1 VSKNAG
7 GSSSGNAPSLE
18 SSISADGTKIAF
30 TTQADDVVPGKTKSI
45 PDIVIRDLSSNASR
59 LVTLNARAGA
69 PAISANGSMVA
80 FVADGISP
88 PKKGI
93 YKVSTGGGHAGPG
106 DIVGDCQTPAC
117 TSKPPKPSLLPSLS
131 DDGSM
136 ISFQSA
142 SRFTDTVN
150 SEQAWFG
157 TGNAASPFL
166 MSQRAAQQAMGGATN
181 PSMSSDGKWVVFET
195 AAGNL
200 ADDDFNGAVDIYLAQ
215 VGAGGPASVT
225 RVSVPVA
232 GGEASG
238 FAATAT
244 AAPAVSADG
253 NVIAFESDSSNL
265 VGGDTN
271 GVNDIFVRDR
281 GTAKTFR
288 VSVATGGEQAN
299 GASFKPGM
307 SADGRFVVFESI
319 ASNLVGPGADA
330 NNLIDVFVHDRQ
342 TGETKRVSD
351 NPQQPHAS
359 RNPSISANGRFIAF
373 ESTGSWGPIPNT
385 RPDVKN
391 VYRFSNP
398 AAGGDGTM
406 IMVSTQPPAG
416 NSPSRKAGGRDSFQP
431 SVADDGSV
439 AFLSLAK
446 DLTGVPS
453 DDPPTP
459 PNYQDVF
466 VALASGTVVKVSVS
480 NVPNGEGR
488 PTPAAGDSYRP
499 SISADGRLVAF
510 ASDSTNLPDGSDNN
524 PDTDVFVRD
533 IHGGQTRLVSG
544 APVGAAGGASTD
556 PAMNADGSAVAFVSN
571 APNLVGNDSNGAP
584 DVFLTNVA
592 NGGISRISV
601 RPGVDGHQS
610 DGASY
615 LPGISSNGLTVAF
628 GSSAANLV
636 DGDANA
642 AYDIFIRSLSGLP
655 APCSGCRSGS
665 GGGPV
670 FSGPGY
676 RFVAADGGIFSFGDA
691 KFQGSAGGTRLA
703 RPIVGMAST
712 PSNAGYW
719 LVASDG
725 GIFSYGDAK
734 FLGSTGN
741 LNLNSPIV
749 GMTASP
755 SGQGYWFVAADGGIF
770 SFGDAK
776 FFGSMGGQPLS
787 RPIVGMAS
795 TQSGK
800 GYWLV
805 ASDGGIFS
813 FGDAKFLGSTGD
825 ISLTKPIVGMDRTNS
840 GQGYRFVASDGGIF
854 SFGDAA
860 FLGSMGG
867 KPLAK
872 PIVGIARTRTG
883 DGYWLV
889 ASDGGIFSFG
899 NAGFQGSTGDI
910 KLAQPIVGMAG

>member
-1 VSKNAG
+1 TSFTSYNALTQGAVATFQQVYVRRSPKGPTELVSRNSS
-7 GSSSGNAPSLE
+7 GSSTGNAPSLE

-30 TTQADDVVPGKTKSI
+30 VTQADDVVAGKTKGI
-45 PDIVIRDLSSNASR
+45 PDIVVRDLSGNSAR

-69 PAISANGSMVA
+69 PAISGNGSTVA

-88 PKKGI
+88 PKKAI
-93 YKVSTGGGHAGPG
+93 YKVGTGGGHAGPG
-106 DIVGDCQTPAC
+106 DVVADCQTPAC
-117 TSKPPKPSLLPSLS
+117 TSKPPKPSILPSLS
-131 DDGSM
+131 EDGSM

-142 SRFTDTVN
+142 SRFNDTVN

-157 TGNAASPFL
+157 TGNASSPLL
-166 MSQRAAQQAMGGATN
+166 MSTRITPPEQAAGGAIN

-200 ADDDFNGAVDIYLAQ
+200 VDDDFNGAVDIYLAQ
-215 VGAGGPASVT
+215 VGTAGPASVT
-225 RVSVPVA
+225 RVSVPVS

-238 FAATAT
+238 FAAA
-244 AAPAVSADG
+244 ASSAPAVSADG

-281 GTAKTFR
+281 GASKTSR

-299 GASFKPGM
+299 GASFKPGI

-319 ASNLVGPGADA
+319 ASNLVGAGADA
-330 NNLIDVFVHDRQ
+330 NNVIDVFVHDRQ

-359 RNPSISANGRFIAF
+359 RNVSISANGRFIAF
-373 ESTGSWGPIPNT
+373 ESTGSWGAIPNT
-385 RPDVKN
+385 RPDVRN

-398 AAGGDGTM
+398 GAGGDGT
-406 IMVSTQPPAG
+406 ILMVSTQPPSG

-480 NVPNGEGR
+480 NVPNAEGR

-533 IHGGQTRLVSG
+533 INGGRTRLVSG
-544 APVGAAGGASTD
+544 APAGVAGGASTD
-556 PAMNADGSAVAFVSN
+556 PAMNANGSAVAFVSS
-571 APNLVGNDSNGAP
+571 APNLVGSDSNGAP
-584 DVFLTNVA
+584 DVFLANLG

-601 RPGVDGHQS
+601 RPGIEGHQADS
-610 DGASY
+610 ASY
-615 LPGISSNGLTVAF
+615 MPGISGTGLVVAF
-628 GSSAANLV
+628 GSSATNLI
-636 DGDANA
+636 DGDGNG
-642 AYDIFIRSLSGLP
+642 AYDVFIRSLTELP
-655 APCSGCRSGS
+655 SPCTDCRAGS
-665 GGGPV
+665 GGPT

-691 KFQGSAGGTRLA
+691 KFHGSAGGTKLA

-725 GIFSYGDAK
+725 GIFAYGDAK
-734 FLGSTGN
+734 FHGSTGE
-741 LNLNSPIV
+741 LKLNSPIV
-749 GMTASP
+749 GMLS
-755 SGQGYWFVAADGGIF
+755 SGT
-770 SFGDAK
+770 
-776 FFGSMGGQPLS
+776 
-787 RPIVGMAS
+787 GM
-795 TQSGK
+795 

-813 FGDAKFLGSTGD
+813 FGDAQFHGSTGN
-825 ISLTKPIVGMDRTNS
+825 IKLTKPIVGMDRSPS
-840 GQGYRFVASDGGIF
+840 GNRYRFVASDGGIF
-854 SFGDAA
+854 TFGDAK

-867 KPLAK
+867 KPLPH
-872 PIVGIARTRTG
+872 PIV
-883 DGYWLV
+883 
-889 ASDGGIFSFG
+889 
-899 NAGFQGSTGDI
+899 
-910 KLAQPIVGMAG
+910 